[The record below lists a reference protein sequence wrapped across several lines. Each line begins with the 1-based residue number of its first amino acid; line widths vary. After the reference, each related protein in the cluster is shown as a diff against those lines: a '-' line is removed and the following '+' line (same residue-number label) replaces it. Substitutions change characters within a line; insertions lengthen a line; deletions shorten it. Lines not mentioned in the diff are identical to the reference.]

1 MCSSLNLEEQVLEKD
16 TESCVCL
23 CRKYIISCV
32 SLRSEAHKNACKNIT
47 VFLGRGWKTKKSN
60 IRVDA
65 EARAK
70 EVIKEDYQKLG
81 PTK

>member
-1 MCSSLNLEEQVLEKD
+1 MFSSLNLAEQVLEKD
-16 TESCVCL
+16 TESCMC
-23 CRKYIISCV
+23 CSRECSISYV
-32 SLRSEAHKNACKNIT
+32 SLGSEACKNVI

>member
-1 MCSSLNLEEQVLEKD
+1 MLH
-16 TESCVCL
+16 
-23 CRKYIISCV
+23 RKCIISYV
-32 SLRSEAHKNACKNIT
+32 SLRSEACKNACKNLT

>member
-16 TESCVCL
+16 TESFCS
-23 CRKYIISCV
+23 RKCIISYV
-32 SLRSEAHKNACKNIT
+32 SLRSEACKNVIL
-47 VFLGRGWKTKKSN
+47 FLGRGWKTKKSN